1 MFYISTR
8 NKNMKKSAA
17 EAILMGIADDGGLYV
32 PSDLKSASFPMN
44 KLLELSEKEISA
56 TVLSLL
62 FSDGSMFD
70 SNKEKFLKAVSKA
83 YDGKFENGD
92 FAPVA
97 KVGDAFVTELYH
109 GPTCAFKDVALQLL
123 PHLISEAKRSVGMTD
138 DIVILTATS
147 GDTGSAAL
155 EGFSDIPGI
164 KIVVFYP
171 KHGTSAVQERQM
183 VSCAGKNTCVCAV
196 EGNFDDAQSGV
207 KNIFN
212 TIKLPKGVRLSS
224 ANSINIG
231 RLAPQIA
238 YYFKTYRD
246 LVKHGEISFG
256 DKLNFIVPTGNF
268 GDILAGYFAKEM
280 GLPVAKLICASNENN
295 VLTEFFASGVYNKNR
310 EFHITKSPSMDIL
323 ISSNLERLLYFVC
336 GSEKC
341 KEYMSSLLQ
350 RGEYT
355 ITKDELAKIRDVF
368 DADCAN
374 DAETYKTIKDVYEKH
389 GYLIDTHTAVAWN
402 VYEKWSKENSNGCK
416 CVILSTASAYKF
428 SSGVLHSLGLE
439 CPNEFDAI
447 EILSKRTGI
456 RPPRVIAD
464 IRNKKI
470 VHSNTIKKESMMTLV
485 ESVIKRNKV
494 IVRVPATSANLGSGF
509 DCTGIAFRRYDVFSF
524 EKTSESVEFENF
536 DPAFANENNLAYIA
550 YKRVCDAVGCDS
562 FVRIKSLKTDIPITR
577 GLGSSAALIVAGAYA
592 ANLLTGQKLSVQ
604 EIFEICNAIEG
615 HPDNIAPALFGG
627 LCTSIVAN
635 KKPQTQKYTVS
646 DSICFTAI
654 VPDFKVDT
662 KAARSVLPQNIS
674 REDAVFNMQRIAL
687 LPHAFEHGNPELIKL
702 VTEDRLHENY
712 RKPLFKN
719 ISLVEKAAYECGAVS
734 FTVSGAGP
742 TCLAFSESPIAK
754 ELNEKISDF
763 ENNWVALSVSVDNE
777 GAKEIY
783 DEQ

>member
-8 NKNMKKSAA
+8 NEKINKSAA
-17 EAILMGIADDGGLYV
+17 EAILMGIAEDGGLYI
-32 PSDLKSASFPMN
+32 PNDLKSASFPME
-44 KLLELSEKEISA
+44 KLLTLTEKEISA

-62 FSDGSMFD
+62 FSDGSLFD
-70 SNKEKFLKAVSKA
+70 SDINKFISAVSKA

-97 KVGDAFVTELYH
+97 KVGDAFVMELYH

-207 KNIFN
+207 KHIFN
-212 TIKLPKGVRLSS
+212 TLKLPEGVKLSS

-238 YYFKTYRD
+238 YYFKSYRD
-246 LVKHGEISFG
+246 LVNHCEIKFG

-268 GDILAGYFAKEM
+268 GDILAGYFAKQM
-280 GLPVAKLICASNENN
+280 GLPVAKLVCASNKNN
-295 VLTEFFASGVYNKNR
+295 VLTEFFKTGVYDKNR

-341 KEYMSSLLQ
+341 KQYMA
-350 RGEYT
+350 
-355 ITKDELAKIRDVF
+355 DLAKFGRYEITAEELSKIREVF
-368 DADCAN
+368 DADCA
-374 DAETYKTIKDVYEKH
+374 DDEDTYTTIKSVYEKH

-402 VYEKWSKENSNGCK
+402 VYEKWEKENSSECK
-416 CVILSTASAYKF
+416 SVILSTASAYKF

-447 EILSKRTGI
+447 DILAKRTGI
-456 RPPRVIAD
+456 RPPKVISD

-470 VHSNTIKKESMMTLV
+470 IHSNTIKKESMPTLV
-485 ESVIKRNKV
+485 ESIIRRNKV
-494 IVRVPATSANLGSGF
+494 IIRVPATSANLGSGF
-509 DCTGIAFRRYDVFSF
+509 DCTGIAFRKYDVFSF
-524 EKTSESVEFENF
+524 EKTDKSVEFENF
-536 DPAFANENNLAYIA
+536 DIAFSNEENLAYVA
-550 YKRVCDAVGCDS
+550 YKKVCDTIGCDA
-562 FVRIKSLKTDIPITR
+562 FVKIRSIRTDIPITR

-592 ANLLTGQKLSVQ
+592 ANVLTGQKLSLQ
-604 EIFEICNAIEG
+604 QIFEICNSIEG

-635 KKPQTQKYTVS
+635 GEPKAQKYSVL
-646 DSICFTAI
+646 DAICFTAI
-654 VPDFKVDT
+654 IPDFKVDT
-662 KAARSVLPQNIS
+662 KVARAVLPQNIS
-674 REDAVFNMQRIAL
+674 RDDAIFNMQRVAL
-687 LPHAFEHGNPELIKL
+687 LPYAFEHGNPELIKL
-702 VTEDRLHENY
+702 VTEDRLHESY

-719 ISLVEKAAYECGAVS
+719 LNQVEKAAYECGAIS

-742 TCLAFSESPIAK
+742 TCLAFSTSPIANQ
-754 ELNEKISDF
+754 LNEKISIL

>member
-8 NKNMKKSAA
+8 NEKTNKTAA
-17 EAILMGIADDGGLYV
+17 EAILMGIAEDGGLYV
-32 PSDLKSASFPMN
+32 PNDIGSARFPMEN
-44 KLLELSEKEISA
+44 LLELTEKEISA

-70 SNKEKFLKAVSKA
+70 SDITRFIGAVSKA
-83 YDGKFENGD
+83 YDNKFENGD
-92 FAPVA
+92 FAPIA
-97 KVGDAFVTELYH
+97 KVGDAFVMELYH

-183 VSCAGKNTCVCAV
+183 VSCAGKNTYVCAV

-212 TIKLPKGVRLSS
+212 TLKLPQGVRLSS

-238 YYFKTYRD
+238 YYFKSYRD
-246 LVKHGEISFG
+246 LVNNGEIKFG

-268 GDILAGYFAKEM
+268 GDILAGYFAKQM
-280 GLPVAKLICASNENN
+280 GLPVAKLICASNKND
-295 VLTEFFASGVYNKNR
+295 VLTEFFKTGIYDKNR

-341 KEYMSSLLQ
+341 KQYMTDLAKCGKYQ
-350 RGEYT
+350 
-355 ITKDELAKIRDVF
+355 ITKDELSKIREIF
-368 DADCAN
+368 DADCA
-374 DAETYKTIKDVYEKH
+374 DDEETYATIKSVYEKH

-402 VYEKWSKENSNGCK
+402 VYEKWSEKNANGFK
-416 CVILSTASAYKF
+416 SIVLSTASAYKF

-447 EILSKRTGI
+447 EILAKRTGI
-456 RPPRVIAD
+456 RPPKVISD

-470 VHSNTIKKESMMTLV
+470 IHSNTIKKESMITLV
-485 ESVIKRNKV
+485 ERIIRRNKV

-509 DCTGIAFRRYDVFSF
+509 DCTGIAFRKYDIFSF
-524 EKTSESVEFENF
+524 EKTNGTVEFENF
-536 DPAFANENNLAYIA
+536 DSAFSNENNLAYVA
-550 YKRVCDAVGCDS
+550 YKKVCDAVGADA
-562 FVRIKSLKTDIPITR
+562 FVKIKSIRTDIPITR

-592 ANLLTGQKLSVQ
+592 ANILTGQKLSPQ
-604 EIFEICNAIEG
+604 EIFEICNLIEG
-615 HPDNIAPALFGG
+615 HPDNIAPAIFGG
-627 LCTSIVAN
+627 LCTSIVADG
-635 KKPQTQKYTVS
+635 KPKAQKYSVS
-646 DSICFTAI
+646 DAICFTAI

-662 KAARSVLPQNIS
+662 KIARGVLPQNIS
-674 REDAVFNMQRIAL
+674 RDDAIFNMQRVAL
-687 LPHAFEHGNPELIKL
+687 LPYAFERGCPDLIKL
-702 VTEDRLHENY
+702 VTEDRLHESY

-719 ISLVEKAAYECGAVS
+719 INQVERSAYECGAVS

-742 TCLAFSESPIAK
+742 TCLAFSTTPIADK
-754 ELNEKISDF
+754 LNEKISF
-763 ENNWVALSVSVDNE
+763 LENNWVALSVSVDNE